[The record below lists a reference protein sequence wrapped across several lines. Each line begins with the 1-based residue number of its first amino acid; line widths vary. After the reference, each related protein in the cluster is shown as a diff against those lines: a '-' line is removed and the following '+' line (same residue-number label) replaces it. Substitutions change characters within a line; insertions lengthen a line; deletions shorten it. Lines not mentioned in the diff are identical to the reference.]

1 MSHFKEQFKHI
12 LDFTVPELEEISEGL
27 HPHIDFALLLLRNF
41 FVAIAVI
48 LFIVEICLHG
58 GHNDIKAVAYLS
70 GGLAYAFECLAVTDC
85 FMKKVPHSEMF
96 MVYCFGPLYVLM
108 GLTYMLL
115 K

>member
-1 MSHFKEQFKHI
+1 MSKFSKQIKHTI
-12 LDFTVPELEEISEGL
+12 DLTVPELEEINEGL

-41 FVAIAVI
+41 FVAAAAI
-48 LFIVEICLHG
+48 LFLVEIFLHG
-58 GHNDIKAVAYLS
+58 GHTTLKAVAYLS
-70 GGLAYAFECLAVTDC
+70 GGLAYIFECLGVTDC

-108 GLTYMLL
+108 GLAYILW